1 MADDD
6 MLLITADM
14 LSMATHK
21 GEVVAIFDLS
31 SSQVYPRQL
40 GLRLLP
46 AEARAFAQQLKELAD
61 EAESGSP
68 KSQ

>member
-1 MADDD
+1 MAHDD
-6 MLLITADM
+6 MLLITADV

-31 SSQVYPRQL
+31 SSQVYPKQL

-61 EAESGSP
+61 EAESGAP
-68 KSQ
+68 RA